1 MTTTLDT
8 PTTADAA
15 GGSAYDIA
23 DRWLTAFG
31 TALAG
36 GDVNAVDKLFLADG
50 WWRDLLAF
58 TWDLRTIHGTDAIK
72 NTLAATLE
80 QVRPSHF
87 QLAEGKPPELL
98 EADENTR
105 WVQGFFDFET
115 AVARG
120 RGFFRL
126 MPDGDAWK
134 GWTVLTAME
143 ELKGH
148 EERLG
153 HNRVKGVNHGEQDR
167 RTSWLDRR
175 RMKQDFAEDEPQ
187 VLVVGAGQAGLSIAA
202 RLGQLD
208 VDTLVIERNER
219 IGDSWRNRYRSLV
232 LHDPVWYDHMAYL
245 PFPKHWPVFTPK
257 DKLADWF
264 ESYAAGME
272 LNVWTQTELLGATYD
287 DATQTWTARVRREEG
302 TERELHPHHIVL
314 ATGMSGVPKAPQIP
328 GTEVYAGVV
337 THSSGHR
344 SGQDYAGK
352 KAIVVGSCNSGHD
365 IAHDFYEQGADV
377 TMVQRSSTYV
387 MTSENGIATLFAG
400 TYEEGGPPTED
411 ADLIF
416 ASIPYPVLAQIHQGA
431 TQQIAELDRDLLAGL
446 ARAGFKID
454 YGEDGSG
461 LFMKYLRRGG
471 GYYIDVGAS
480 RLIAD
485 GKIKIKQGV
494 EIERFTP
501 TGVQF
506 TDGTELPAD
515 IVVLATGYENMRE
528 SARAILGDAVA
539 DRCTPVWGLDDEGE
553 LRAIWRDSGHDGF
566 WFMGGNL
573 HQSRHYSKFLA
584 LRIKAIEEGLLHRDA
599 S

>member
-1 MTTTLDT
+1 MTTTLDA
-8 PTTADAA
+8 PTAVEETADAVA
-15 GGSAYDIA
+15 R
-23 DRWLTAFG
+23 RWLDAFG
-31 TALAG
+31 TALQG
-36 GDVNAVDKLFLADG
+36 GDLDAVDDLFLPDG

-58 TWDLRTIHGTDAIK
+58 TWDLRTIHGTAAIK
-72 NTLAATLE
+72 ATLGASLAATAPRAFELT
-80 QVRPSHF
+80 
-87 QLAEGKPPELL
+87 EGKPPELV

-115 AVARG
+115 AIARG

-126 MPDGDAWK
+126 MPVEDTWK

-143 ELKGH
+143 ELTGY
-148 EERLG
+148 EEPLG
-153 HNRVKGVNHGEQDR
+153 PTRVKGVNHGEDSR
-167 RTSWLDRR
+167 RASWLDRR
-175 RMKQDFAEDEPQ
+175 LARQDFADDDPQ

-208 VDTLVIERNER
+208 VPTLVIERNER
-219 IGDSWRNRYRSLV
+219 IGDSWRKRYRSLV
-232 LHDPVWYDHMAYL
+232 LHDPVWYDHMAYI

-264 ESYAAGME
+264 EAYAGSME
-272 LNVWTQTELLGATYD
+272 LNVWTRSELIDASYD
-287 DATQTWTARVRREEG
+287 DAAGQWTATVRRADG
-302 TERELHPHHIVL
+302 SERVLHPHHIVL
-314 ATGMSGVPKAPQIP
+314 ATGMSGVPKAPDIP
-328 GTEVYAGVV
+328 GTDVYAGVV
-337 THSSGHR
+337 THSSGHVG
-344 SGQDYAGK
+344 GQDYAGK

-365 IAHDFYEQGADV
+365 IAHDFCEQGADV

-387 MTSENGIATLFAG
+387 MTSQNGIATLFAG

-411 ADLIF
+411 ADLMF

-431 TQQIAELDRDLLAGL
+431 TKQIAELDKDLLDGL
-446 ARAGFKID
+446 ERAGFKLD

-480 RLIAD
+480 QLIAD
-485 GKIKIKQGV
+485 GKIKVKQGV
-494 EIERFTP
+494 EIARFTP
-501 TGVQF
+501 TGVEF
-506 TDGTELPAD
+506 ADGTELEAD

-528 SARAILGDAVA
+528 SARAMLGDEVA

-553 LRAIWRDSGHDGF
+553 LRTIWRDSGHGGL

-584 LRIKAIEEGLLHRDA
+584 LQIKALEEGIRTRGPA
-599 S
+599 